1 MSARIGLL
9 LTVIVFAAPVSASKW
24 AQSVLASA
32 GETRAPG
39 SMIRVVSRHGAARV
53 ETLDGVGCPEAI
65 CSRVFARALV
75 EDEEGTTVQNIRF
88 DTVAAIE
95 MLGAGEARVRFI
107 DGPTIVRRHVL
118 LALEPDAGNADIG
131 CGDDDGAQRA
141 LPMGLAQLRREFHCF
156 APGAESVAQARITA

>member
-9 LTVIVFAAPVSASKW
+9 LTAIVLAAPLSASKW
-24 AQSVLASA
+24 VESGLANA

-53 ETLDGVGCPEAI
+53 ETLDGVGCSEAI
-65 CSRVFARALV
+65 CSRVFIRALV

-88 DTVAAIE
+88 DSVAAIE

-107 DGPTIVRRHVL
+107 DGIVKRVLVAADNRVLYVVDQAGRRKKVDL
-118 LALEPDAGNADIG
+118 SDVASIEF
-131 CGDDDGAQRA
+131 
-141 LPMGLAQLRREFHCF
+141 LR
-156 APGAESVAQARITA
+156 

>member
-107 DGPTIVRRHVL
+107 DGIVERVLVATDNRVLYVVDQGRHKKVDL
-118 LALEPDAGNADIG
+118 SDVASIEF
-131 CGDDDGAQRA
+131 
-141 LPMGLAQLRREFHCF
+141 LR
-156 APGAESVAQARITA
+156 